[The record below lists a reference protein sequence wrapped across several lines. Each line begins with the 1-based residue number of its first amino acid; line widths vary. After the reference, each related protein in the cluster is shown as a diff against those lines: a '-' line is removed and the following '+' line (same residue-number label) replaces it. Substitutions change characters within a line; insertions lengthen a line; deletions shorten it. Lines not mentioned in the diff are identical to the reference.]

1 VAISARVIADSC
13 YDSEHWGAPTPRIT
27 TFVLRYPRFIH
38 SEFMTHR
45 MFSRNASSSRAI
57 PVQKMI
63 DAAMDDPAVPIF
75 WGKNQPGMQ
84 AAEELQ
90 GPELAKAKQY
100 WLEARNLNVDIV
112 RDLNKIGL
120 HKQIAN
126 RLLEPWMHIEV
137 ICTATDWDNFYAL
150 RTDAAAQPEMRA
162 LAVAML
168 SAHNESIPRKLV
180 DLEDAKVITD
190 AWHLPFVTFEERQ
203 TLGLVESLKHSV
215 ARCARVSYLNHE
227 GKVDPDKDA
236 GLHDKLLESGHFSPF
251 EHQARIFDDFDRPYC
266 RNFHGFEP
274 YRALLPGETKG
285 FTGLK

>member
-1 VAISARVIADSC
+1 MAISARVIADSS
-13 YDSEHWGAPTPRIT
+13 YTSENWGVGPQRIT

-45 MFSRNASSSRAI
+45 VFSRNASSSRAI

-63 DAAMDDPAVPIF
+63 DAVMDDPALPIF

-84 AAEELQ
+84 AAEELT
-90 GPELAKAKQY
+90 GYELEKARQY
-100 WLEARNLNVDIV
+100 WLEGRDHSVDIV
-112 RDLNKIGL
+112 RDLNKMGL

-126 RLLEPWMHIEV
+126 RILEPWMHIEV
-137 ICTATDWDNFYAL
+137 VCTATDWDNFYAL

-162 LAVAML
+162 LALAML
-168 SAHNESIPRKLV
+168 AAHNESVPRKLV
-180 DLEDAKVITD
+180 HMDETD
-190 AWHLPFVTFEERQ
+190 VLTDNWHLPFVTFEERQ
-203 TLGLVESLKHSV
+203 SLDILAALKHSV

-227 GKVDPDKDA
+227 GKIDPEKDA

-251 EHQARIFDDFDRPYC
+251 EHQARIFEDEPYC
-266 RNFHGFEP
+266 RNFRGFEP
-274 YRALLPGETKG
+274 YRNIVPGETKG